1 MSWRVEIRGESRVEE
16 SETMLRVQEIDLTG
30 LGLQGS

>member
-1 MSWRVEIRGESRVEE
+1 MVERVDRVEE
-16 SETMLRVQEIDLTG
+16 SETMLRVLRITLTG

>member
-1 MSWRVEIRGESRVEE
+1 MRRVDRVEE
-16 SETMLRVQEIDLTG
+16 SETMLRVLRITPTG

>member
-1 MSWRVEIRGESRVEE
+1 MRRDRDRVEE
-16 SETMLRVQEIDLTG
+16 NETMLRVLRRFDLTG